1 MTNTIPIGIIQK
13 PLKRAGFM
21 NNKLK
26 ILNCALELFA
36 QKGYDS
42 VGVKEIADTAG
53 ITKPTLYH
61 YFGNK
66 QGLLDSLLAEY
77 FDKLLNKIKQTTIY
91 NGDLPLTLK
100 DTVVAYFDF
109 AKNNGSFY
117 RLLLA
122 IKFAPPQSE
131 VFETVSKYDIQLSDT
146 IIDLFTKASE
156 QHGNMK
162 GKETVYAATFQGII
176 NNYIGM
182 SLNNTIVLDEAL
194 VYQAVHQFQH
204 GIYS

>member
-1 MTNTIPIGIIQK
+1 
-13 PLKRAGFM
+13 M

-42 VGVKEIADTAG
+42 VGVKEIVDTAG

-66 QGLLDSLLAEY
+66 QGLLDALLSEY
-77 FDKLLNKIKQTTIY
+77 YDKLLNSIKQTTSY

-100 DTVVAYFDF
+100 NTVVAYFDF
-109 AKNNGSFY
+109 AKNNSSFY

-131 VFETVSKYDIQLSDT
+131 VFKTVSKYDIKLSET
-146 IIDLFTKASE
+146 IIELFNKASE
-156 QHGNMK
+156 QHGNMR
-162 GKETVYAATFQGII
+162 GRELVYAATFQGII

-182 SLNNTIVLDEAL
+182 SINKTIVLDETL
-194 VYQAVHQFQH
+194 VYQAIHQFQH